1 VRDLFRNFGRSHEAF
16 LLIAVVLVG
25 FILAV
30 ATPTFLSWRNLFNL
44 IDSYAATGVFG
55 AGLLLVLIAGG
66 IDISFTA
73 TAAISQYLTA
83 SLLVARGGD
92 WVSVFAVSAVVGAA
106 IGTLTG
112 LLVHTLRV
120 SAIIVT
126 IATLNMLYGVLIFV
140 TNGAYI
146 YDLPDWFTDG
156 GSLVEIADTPDST
169 YSISIQAAVLAVVLA
184 ATAVILRHSSVGRQI
199 YGLGG
204 NAEAAR
210 RLGVNILRL
219 HLLVY
224 GYMGLLAGIAGVI
237 EAQLAHSVA
246 PAALIGTEL
255 DVLAVVLLGGASLAG
270 GVGGVFGT
278 ILGLALLAELQNGLV
293 LLGISSYWSRLLVG
307 SVIIVSSGAAVLGRR
322 AQAARARTDKVPARG

>member
-1 VRDLFRNFGRSHEAF
+1 MHSAWRRAARSHEAV
-16 LLIAVVLVG
+16 LGGAVLLVG
-25 FILAV
+25 IALSLA
-30 ATPTFLSWRNLFNL
+30 TRNFLSWHNLFNL
-44 IDSYAATGVFG
+44 IDSYAATGIFA
-55 AGLLLVLIAGG
+55 AGLLVVLIAGG

-73 TAAISQYLTA
+73 TAAVSQYLTA
-83 SLLVARGGD
+83 SVLVAYGGN
-92 WVSVFAVSAVVGAA
+92 WFTVFAVSAALGAA
-106 IGTLTG
+106 IGALTG
-112 LLVHTLRV
+112 VLVHTLRV

-126 IATLNMLYGVLIFV
+126 IATLNMLYGALIFA

-156 GSLVEIADTPDST
+156 GSIWQIADTADSS
-169 YSISIQAAVLAVVLA
+169 YSISVQALALA
-184 ATAVILRHSSVGRQI
+184 AALLATALLLRRTSVGRQI
-199 YGLGG
+199 HALGG

-210 RLGVNILRL
+210 RLGLNILRL

-246 PAALIGTEL
+246 PAALVGTEL

-270 GVGGVFGT
+270 GIGSVGGTV
-278 ILGLALLAELQNGLV
+278 LGLALLAELQNGLV

-307 SVIIVSSGAAVLGRR
+307 SVIIVSSGAAALGRR
-322 AQAARARTDKVPARG
+322 ARAAPARPAGAPHG